1 MFSQQQ
7 HRDYKQ
13 RLQAVCD
20 KVASDTKRYNTEYV
34 RYGVAWSLLR
44 SLDRGKRE
52 RVDVLVLSRYPLAKA
67 QKELIQDLSHGELH
81 VASWALY
88 CASGSSVNREV
99 RVPFDSMQKAQDMR
113 TASDASLPWGTYFMS
128 ALRAFRPKRVIILC
142 YGNRDSDFKP
152 HWPKYATG
160 VPNYDRDA
168 ALLPHPKADQAA
180 FMMAWQRDVT
190 DFFRLNHFV
199 GAKRTASGAI
209 DAFEAM
215 RESQQQRAN
224 AAKAARKAKEADAP
238 SAASAEQQFTVADFA
253 AAAAAASE
261 YAFGKNFMTP
271 VAQDKPKVCAAD
283 NFASESPVTMEKLP
297 VTAGDGGEDGE
308 TSEDTAPPMTP
319 PPLSEKVSDGK
330 QTAEEFW
337 CD

>member
-1 MFSQQQ
+1 MFSQQPY
-7 HRDYKQ
+7 RDYKQ
-13 RLQAVCD
+13 RLKAVCD
-20 KVASDTKRYNTEYV
+20 KVANDVKSYNTELV

-44 SLDRGKRE
+44 SIDKGKHE

-99 RVPFDSMQKAQDMR
+99 QVPFDSMQKAQDMR
-113 TASDASLPWGTYFMS
+113 TASDASLPWGTYFMA
-128 ALRAFRPKRVIILC
+128 ALRVFRPKRVIILC

-168 ALLPHPKADQAA
+168 ALLPHPKSDQAA

-209 DAFEAM
+209 DAFAAM
-215 RESQQQRAN
+215 RESQQQR
-224 AAKAARKAKEADAP
+224 AKAARKAKEADAP
-238 SAASAEQQFTVADFA
+238 SAAAVAPTNASASAGGSVPNSDA
-253 AAAAAASE
+253 
-261 YAFGKNFMTP
+261 
-271 VAQDKPKVCAAD
+271 PKLCAAD
-283 NFASESPVTMEKLP
+283 NFAAEPATVMEKTT
-297 VTAGDGGEDGE
+297 VVDE

-319 PPLSEKVSDGK
+319 PEDTANGK
-330 QTAEEFW
+330 QTAEDFW
-337 CD
+337 GD